1 MSTNVVPECKGLSS
15 RLDFEWANRLVPA
28 NCFSNTI
35 AKVFVNSV
43 EDRY

>member
-1 MSTNVVPECKGLSS
+1 MSTNVMPECKGLSS
-15 RLDFEWANRLVPA
+15 RLDFEWLDRLIPA
-28 NCFSNTI
+28 NCLSNAI